1 MFRFIAPFNMMAWNI
16 SSIQMRAN
24 HQHPRICEFGMRQPT
39 SRVKVQYKS
48 YVQRPPSPKSQ
59 NILRLSILGF
69 NSNIRFNVSNQV
81 GEQPRRAHY
90 TFVELSSVGLNL
102 LNSENSPSVRRLIL
116 LSSASV
122 ALASDA
128 KRWLV
133 R

>member
-1 MFRFIAPFNMMAWNI
+1 M
-16 SSIQMRAN
+16 
-24 HQHPRICEFGMRQPT
+24 
-39 SRVKVQYKS
+39 
-48 YVQRPPSPKSQ
+48 
-59 NILRLSILGF
+59 LRLSILGF
-69 NSNIRFNVSNQV
+69 NANIRFNVSNQV

-116 LSSASV
+116 LSSAGV